1 MRALWLVLLT
11 TTLSAC
17 QLLPPHPGQ
26 KDSGA
31 ATQSTDP
38 AQAADAARPSSLI
51 LSTPISDDNNS
62 LQLTDWVSYQLYVA
76 RLPRTRQEALIQQF
90 NPGKLHT
97 LPASAQLQWAVLK
110 LHLLPRRNLTQL
122 GLLLER
128 LIQTTDL
135 NEDSRDYARQLA
147 LWVGQLQQ
155 YEKELAGLQE
165 QLATVKESKLELEDK
180 IRKLT
185 DIEEILN
192 QRQREP

>member
-17 QLLPPHPGQ
+17 QLLPPQPWRE
-26 KDSGA
+26 DSGTA
-31 ATQSTDP
+31 AQSADTTQATNK
-38 AQAADAARPSSLI
+38 ARPSSLI
-51 LSTPISDDNNS
+51 LSTPINDDSHS
-62 LQLTDWVSYQLYVA
+62 LEIQDWVSYQLYVA
-76 RLPRTRQEALIQQF
+76 RLPRNRLEALTQQF
-90 NPGKLHT
+90 DRSRLHT
-97 LPASAQLQWAVLK
+97 LSASAQLQWAVLK

-122 GLLLER
+122 SLLLER
-128 LIQTTDL
+128 LIQTEDL
-135 NEDSRDYARQLA
+135 NQGSRDYARQLA
-147 LWVGQLQQ
+147 LWVGQLQL

-185 DIEEILN
+185 DIEETLN